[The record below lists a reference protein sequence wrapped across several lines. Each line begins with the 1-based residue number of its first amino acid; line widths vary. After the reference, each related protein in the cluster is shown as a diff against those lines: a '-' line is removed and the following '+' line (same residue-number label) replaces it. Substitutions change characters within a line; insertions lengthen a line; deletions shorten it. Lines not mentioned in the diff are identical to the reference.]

1 MPQRFRRRA
10 PGPPKRAFRNTGVAP
25 RLGSSGA
32 TCRIQPQSLSIV
44 SRIGETATLR
54 KGTLLQL
61 IDKPRGD
68 VKDRT
73 LADQGRS
80 RIEWAASFMPVLA
93 QIRDRFAK
101 EKPLTG
107 VRIGA
112 CLHVTTETANLMLAL
127 KAGGAEIELCASN
140 PLSTQDDVA
149 AALSEHF
156 EVPTHAIKGEDNATY
171 YKHIESVIA
180 TKPHMTMDDGCDLVT
195 TIYTKHNHLLK
206 DMIGGC
212 EETTTGVIRLHAM
225 EKDGVLP
232 FPVIAVND
240 ALTKHMF
247 DNRYGTGQSTI
258 DGIIRATNVL
268 IAGHTCVVVGY
279 GWCGRGVASRAKG
292 LGAHVVVTE
301 IDPRKALEAAMD
313 GFAVMSIAEAAKV
326 GDIFVTLTGNYHVIG
341 MQHFEAMKDGA
352 IVCNSGHFN
361 DELDL
366 ESLAKA
372 ALSKTKPRDF
382 VDAYKLP
389 SGRTVRVLAEG
400 RLINLA
406 AAEGHPAAVMDM
418 SFANQGMA
426 AAYLAQNY
434 KTLEKKVYSV
444 PDEIDQEVALLKLAA
459 MKITI
464 DTPTPEQVKYM
475 ASWSEGT

>member
-1 MPQRFRRRA
+1 
-10 PGPPKRAFRNTGVAP
+10 
-25 RLGSSGA
+25 
-32 TCRIQPQSLSIV
+32 
-44 SRIGETATLR
+44 
-54 KGTLLQL
+54 
-61 IDKPRGD
+61 
-68 VKDRT
+68 VKDLA
-73 LADQGRS
+73 LADAGRG
-80 RIEWAASFMPVLA
+80 RIEWAATFMPVLA

-101 EKPLTG
+101 TKPLAG

-127 KAGGAEIELCASN
+127 QAGGAEVALCASN

-149 AALSEHF
+149 AALCAHYDI
-156 EVPTHAIKGEDNATY
+156 PTHAIKGEDESTY
-171 YKHIESVIA
+171 YRHIEAVIA
-180 TKPHMTMDDGCDLVT
+180 TKPHMSMDDGCDLVT
-195 TIYTKHNHLLK
+195 TIYKKHDALLR

-247 DNRYGTGQSTI
+247 DNRYGTGQSTL
-258 DGIIRATNVL
+258 DGIVRATNAL
-268 IAGHTCVVVGY
+268 IAGSTVVVVGY

-301 IDPRKALEAAMD
+301 IDPRKALEAKMD
-313 GFAVMSIAEAAKV
+313 GFEVLPMAKAAPL
-326 GDIFVTLTGNYHVIG
+326 GDLFITVTGNYHVIRTE
-341 MQHFEAMKDGA
+341 HFAVMKDGA
-352 IVCNSGHFN
+352 MVCNSGHFN

-366 ESLAKA
+366 DGLASLSTGVSTPREFVEAY
-372 ALSKTKPRDF
+372 ALRN
-382 VDAYKLP
+382 
-389 SGRTVRVLAEG
+389 GRTVRVLGQG

-406 AAEGHPAAVMDM
+406 AGEGHPASVMDM
-418 SFANQGMA
+418 SFANQAMA

-434 KTLEKKVYSV
+434 TTLEKKVYSV
-444 PDEIDQEVALLKLAA
+444 PDHIDEEVAQLKLAA
-459 MKITI
+459 FGIAI
-464 DTPTPEQVKYM
+464 DVPTPEQVKYM